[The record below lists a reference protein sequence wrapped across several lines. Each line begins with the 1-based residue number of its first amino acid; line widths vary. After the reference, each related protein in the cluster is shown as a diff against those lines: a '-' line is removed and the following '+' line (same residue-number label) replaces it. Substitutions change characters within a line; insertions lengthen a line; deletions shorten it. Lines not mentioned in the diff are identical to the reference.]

1 MTVYRSVR
9 LQMPDVPGALSA
21 ISKSL
26 AIHRVDIV
34 RLDVV
39 SHEDGVVI
47 DDLLLGAAAQEDIGE
62 AIAGFAPEVTVR
74 TFDTPVGD
82 PALDMGHSLRRV
94 ATATGVEFG
103 RQALLDGAA
112 VLARADTVL
121 LLRAAE
127 DGSFTVVASTAVVGP
142 LGAAQPFAGRWVLER
157 RAAAAFPASPGW
169 APADLQHALSAS
181 WVALAPVSAFDLVV
195 AARRSNIPFY
205 VGELERF
212 AAFAETAGAILGCLG
227 DRQPFAAIPA
237 YTETALPPRAVTL
250 ARRVP
255 IG

>member
-127 DGSFTVVASTAVVGP
+127 DGSFTVVASTAVVGRSRRGATVRGP
-142 LGAAQPFAGRWVLER
+142 LGTGTTCRGGVPRESRVGAGGP
-157 RAAAAFPASPGW
+157 PAC
-169 APADLQHALSAS
+169 ALSVLGRPGAGER
-181 WVALAPVSAFDLVV
+181 VRPCGRCAPVEH
-195 AARRSNIPFY
+195 P
-205 VGELERF
+205 
-212 AAFAETAGAILGCLG
+212 ILCW
-227 DRQPFAAIPA
+227 R
-237 YTETALPPRAVTL
+237 T
-250 ARRVP
+250 
-255 IG
+255 